1 VIDDEVEAVAR
12 AIARA
17 RRFTSPENPDQ
28 DLGSVSE
35 HQREL
40 ARLAIATLELHRASK
55 GKSANKLGLE
65 ELEQTPADCPG
76 TD

>member
-1 VIDDEVEAVAR
+1 MIDDEVEAVAR

-17 RRFTSPENPDQ
+17 RRFTSPGNPDH

-35 HQREL
+35 QHREL

-55 GKSANKLGLE
+55 GKGANKLGLE
-65 ELEQTPADCPG
+65 DLEQTSADYPG